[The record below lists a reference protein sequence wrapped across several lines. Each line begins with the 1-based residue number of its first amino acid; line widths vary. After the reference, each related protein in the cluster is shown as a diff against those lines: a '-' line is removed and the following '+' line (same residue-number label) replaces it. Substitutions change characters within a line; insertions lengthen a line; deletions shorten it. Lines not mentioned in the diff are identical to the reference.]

1 MNSRV
6 PGINSSNSIPILI
19 GTSKGNY
26 ELLLSFVGAKN
37 IDDFPPN
44 MHDFV
49 AELDG
54 SWVVPAIVG
63 AREILGPL
71 QDNIPAGE
79 GGIPISLSFAQE
91 LASAVDIPEFLAE
104 FRNRID
110 DDCQT
115 ARAIDAFL
123 KKYRGF

>member
-1 MNSRV
+1 MDSRV
-6 PGINSSNSIPILI
+6 PGVDSSNSIPILI
-19 GTSKGNY
+19 GTNKGNY
-26 ELLLSFVGAKN
+26 ELLLSFVGAKS
-37 IDDFPPN
+37 IDNFPPN

-49 AELDG
+49 VELDG
-54 SWVVPAIVG
+54 NWIVPAIVG
-63 AREILGPL
+63 AREILGSL

-79 GGIPISLSFAQE
+79 GGVPISLSCAQK

-104 FRNRID
+104 FRNHID